1 MAEDGKTEKP
11 TPKRLREA
19 RKKGQVPRTQDAS
32 TWLAVAA
39 AAAMLPHTVSGLAD
53 TFRTLLQAVPTVA
66 ADPTATR
73 AVDSA
78 AQLPMAIL
86 ITVAPF
92 ALATGGAA
100 LLGQAAQGVYPSS
113 KGLKVDLKK
122 LNPAPG
128 LKRMFGIKAWWEAAK
143 ALLKLTVIATVV
155 YSLGRTL
162 VPQLVGRGPVPLSQ
176 TVELTFG
183 GIETLLWTATVAG
196 LLIALADYAFSRHQ
210 VMKKLK
216 MSLHEI
222 KEEAKQTEGDPMLKG
237 AIRARQMA
245 MSRNRMLSA
254 VVDADVVLV
263 NPTHYAVALKYTP
276 SKGAPRVVAKG
287 TDHLALKIR
296 EKARENRVAIVEDK
310 PLTRLLYRVC
320 DAGEEIPA
328 ELYLAV
334 ARILAFVMSTGRP
347 GRTSTTPAR
356 RPMHDDP
363 LPVVPTRSA
372 LRVRRARENRAPR
385 SPR

>member
-1 MAEDGKTEKP
+1 MAEEGKTEKP

-19 RKKGQVPRTQDAS
+19 RKKGQVARTQDAP
-32 TWLAVAA
+32 TWLAIAA

-53 TFRTLLQAVPTVA
+53 TFRTMLGAVPTIA

-73 AVDSA
+73 AVDSV
-78 AQLPMAIL
+78 AQLPMAVL
-86 ITVAPF
+86 LTVGPF

-100 LLGQAAQGVYPSS
+100 LLGHAAQGIYPS
-113 KGLKVDLKK
+113 GTLVKVDFKK

-128 LKRMFGIKAWWEAAK
+128 IKRMFGVKAWWEAVKSLVKVA
-143 ALLKLTVIATVV
+143 VIATVV

-183 GIETLLWTATVAG
+183 GVETLLWTATVAG
-196 LLIALADYAFSRHQ
+196 LLIALADYAFTRRQ

-216 MSLHEI
+216 MSQHEI
-222 KEEAKQTEGDPMLKG
+222 KEEAKQSEGDPMMKG

-276 SKGAPRVVAKG
+276 AKGAPRVVAKG

-334 ARILAFVMSTGRP
+334 ARILAFVMQTGRP
-347 GRTSTTPAR
+347 SRTSTTPTR
-356 RPMHDDP
+356 RPLHNDP
-363 LPVVPTRSA
+363 LPEVPNRSA
-372 LRVRRARENRAPR
+372 LRVRRARENRASRPAR
-385 SPR
+385 

>member
-19 RKKGQVPRTQDAS
+19 RKKGQIPRTQDAA
-32 TWLAVAA
+32 TWLAIAA

-53 TFRTLLQAVPTVA
+53 TFRTMLGAVPTVA
-66 ADPTATR
+66 ADPTAAR
-73 AVDSA
+73 AVDA
-78 AQLPMAIL
+78 VAQLPTAVL
-86 ITVAPF
+86 AAVAPF
-92 ALATGGAA
+92 ALATSGAA
-100 LLGQAAQGVYPSS
+100 VLGHAAQGVYPSG
-113 KGLKVDLKK
+113 KAVKVDLKK
-122 LNPAPG
+122 LNPVPG
-128 LKRMFGIKAWWEAAK
+128 IKRMFGFKAWWEALK
-143 ALLKLTVIATVV
+143 SLLKVLVIATVV

-196 LLIALADYAFSRHQ
+196 LLIALGDYAVNRRQ

-216 MSLHEI
+216 MSQHEI
-222 KEEAKQTEGDPMLKG
+222 KEEAKQSEGDPTMKG

-245 MSRNRMLSA
+245 MSRNRMLTA

-287 TDHLALKIR
+287 TDHLAFKIR

-310 PLTRLLYRVC
+310 PLTRLLHRVC
-320 DAGEEIPA
+320 DTDEEIPA

-334 ARILAFVMSTGRP
+334 ARILAFVMSTGKP
-347 GRTSTTPAR
+347 GRSSSTPAR
-356 RPMHDDP
+356 RPFTADP
-363 LPVVPTRSA
+363 LPQVPNRTT
-372 LRVRRARENRAPR
+372 LRVRRARENRAAR
-385 SPR
+385 SLR